1 AGGSATRSGLRR
13 GPRVRMA
20 PRTPPARRSPSAAA
34 ITIRSGTIWPVE
46 SADPVERD
54 ETRGPCASDALG
66 PHGRS
71 PLLAG
76 LVSGGQF
83 SGGRSDGELGAQH
96 DLLIGL
102 PTGDQVQQHL

>member
-1 AGGSATRSGLRR
+1 
-13 GPRVRMA
+13 MA

-66 PHGRS
+66 PHGALGPHRRW

-76 LVSGGQF
+76 LVSGGQL

-96 DLLIGL
+96 DLLIGR